1 MKRFRFKTII
11 TVFAVSVAMLVS
23 FPFTSKG
30 AASAILGG
38 LEAIIAVV
46 GKISQTT
53 EKAKDAAALA
63 AILENTYTQITQ
75 LKTSATTL
83 KEEKERLDE
92 ALTQLRKFKQSCQT
106 AKYVYYAGK
115 SVGSFYSS
123 IGDYWNYAKTRGFS
137 NFNTTINTVNKGLTY
152 AQAAMRDAIA
162 IANILDGKD
171 EDGNPVQFDA
181 ATSSSRIRKLYMSIN
196 RSRDAWTKLV
206 IESGV
211 IDEGTR
217 VSREV
222 EKEFTKEGGFL
233 NPLGVSFIPSA
244 HAEFYSDIN

>member
-1 MKRFRFKTII
+1 MRHFNAKTLIPAFVL
-11 TVFAVSVAMLVS
+11 TVTLSLAA
-23 FPFTSKG
+23 PFSSG
-30 AASAILGG
+30 ATAAILGG
-38 LEAIIAVV
+38 LDAILGVV
-46 GKISQTT
+46 NKISTT
-53 EKAKDAAALA
+53 IKPAKDAMALA
-63 AILENTYTQITQ
+63 AILENTYTQITE

-83 KEEKERLDE
+83 REEKERLDE
-92 ALTQLRKFKQSCQT
+92 ALTHLRKFKQACQS

-137 NFNTTINTVNKGLTY
+137 NFNSTINTVNKGLVY

-181 ATSSSRIRKLYMSIN
+181 ATSSSRIRRLYMSIN
-196 RSRDAWTKLV
+196 RSRDAWNKLV
-206 IESGV
+206 IDSGV

-222 EKEFTKEGGFL
+222 EKEFTKEDGFL
-233 NPLGVSFIPSA
+233 NPLGISFIPSA